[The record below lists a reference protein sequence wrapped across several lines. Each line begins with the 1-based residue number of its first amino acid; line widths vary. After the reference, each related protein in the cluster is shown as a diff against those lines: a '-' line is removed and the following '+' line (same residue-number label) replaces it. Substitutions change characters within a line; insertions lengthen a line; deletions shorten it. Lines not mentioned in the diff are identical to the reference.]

1 MSNWLRRLGLDTL
14 TNRTIL
20 LMLLGIGAVHV
31 ASLYAY
37 QIAIEREASV
47 ASDARLA
54 DRLLAI
60 KRAVMTVAPAERE
73 PIAHELSGG
82 PIEAHWSRNEHAVAG
97 GPGAAVWE
105 GLRAKLI
112 DLAPEL
118 AAHQIIIGANRNLEN
133 DPHLALISLQL
144 PDESWVN
151 VSVFSRLAPP
161 QGNHGTVLST
171 TLMAL
176 GVIGFAIV
184 LVRWMTRPLRTF
196 ADAAQRLYRGA
207 DHAPVPEEGPREVRE
222 LATAFNEMQGRIKRL
237 IDDRTEALAA
247 VSHDLKTPL
256 TRLRLKSEAIEDQAM
271 AATIRAD
278 LAEMEEMLDQ
288 TLAYLSGA
296 TAHEPMRAL
305 DLAALV
311 QTLADEAADAGGQVE
326 VGGLPRLTVE
336 GRPLA
341 LRRAL
346 GNLIGNAVKYGE
358 RALVRVEAQ
367 GHAALVVIE
376 DHGPGIAP
384 ADIERAFQ
392 PFQRLEPSRNR
403 QTGGFG
409 LGLAIAR
416 SIIDGHGGTIALG
429 NRPEGGLSVR
439 VTLPG
444 KPAGPARADT
454 L

>member
-1 MSNWLRRLGLDTL
+1 MSYWLRRLGLDTL

-47 ASDARLA
+47 ASDTRLA
-54 DRLLAI
+54 DRILAI

-82 PIEAHWSRNEHAVAG
+82 PIEAHWSRSELAVAG
-97 GPGAAVWE
+97 GPGSAVWE
-105 GLRAKLI
+105 GLRSRLI

-118 AAHQIIIGANRNLEN
+118 AAHRIIIGANRNLEN

-161 QGNHGTVLST
+161 QGSHGTVLST

-196 ADAAQRLYRGA
+196 ADAAQRLYCGA

-278 LAEMEEMLDQ
+278 LAEMEQMLDQ

-311 QTLADEAADAGGQVE
+311 QTLADEAADAGAPVE
-326 VGGLPRLTVE
+326 VAGLSRLAVE

-358 RALVRVEAQ
+358 RAFIRVEAEGQ
-367 GHAALVVIE
+367 AAMVVIE
-376 DHGPGIAP
+376 DHGPGIAL

-416 SIIDGHGGTIALG
+416 SIIEGHGGTIALG
-429 NRPEGGLSVR
+429 NRPEGGLRVR
-439 VTLPG
+439 VRLPG
-444 KPAGPARADT
+444 KTAPPARTDT